1 MKIKADMKEI
11 YAQGLANNQDF
22 YGKGVYDFLERWADL
37 MENKALV
44 DGLSMEGVIN
54 TYAEE
59 LSHTA
64 DTDGIT
70 AFMYGSAVSILSQV
84 WEYGELLQNWHNS
97 LYSGTGTGTVN
108 LAVYTKV

>member
-1 MKIKADMKEI
+1 MKEI
-11 YAQGLANNQDF
+11 YVQGLANNQDF

-37 MENKALV
+37 MENKAAV
-44 DGLSMEGVIN
+44 DGLSMEDAIT

-70 AFMYGSAVSILSQV
+70 GFMYGSAVNILVQV
-84 WEYGELLQNWHNS
+84 WEYGELLQNWYNS
-97 LYSGTGTGTVN
+97 LYCGIGSGTAN
-108 LAVYTKV
+108 PAVYTKS